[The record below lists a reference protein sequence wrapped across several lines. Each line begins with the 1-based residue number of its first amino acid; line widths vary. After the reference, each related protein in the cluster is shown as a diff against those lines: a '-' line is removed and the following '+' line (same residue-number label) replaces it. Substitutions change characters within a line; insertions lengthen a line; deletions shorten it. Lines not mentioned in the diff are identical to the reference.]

1 MRVPNNSGID
11 GGRCMQAW
19 RTSLADILGTTVPVF
34 LVVTGIVIGFA
45 AYMTGQAIA
54 NTWRPV
60 WQLVVYVLLLGLV
73 ARFLIFALFEGELLS
88 LSGYLASTALLM
100 AIGIFAYRLT
110 RARKMVHQY
119 PWLYE
124 RLGLFGWRRR
134 G

>member
-1 MRVPNNSGID
+1 MID
-11 GGRCMQAW
+11 V
-19 RTSLADILGTTVPVF
+19 LGTTLPVF
-34 LVVTGIVIGFA
+34 LAVTGVVIGFA

-54 NTWRPV
+54 NTWRPA

-88 LSGYLASTALLM
+88 LSGYVASSALLM
-100 AIGIFAYRLT
+100 AIGVFAYRLT

-124 RLGLFGWRRR
+124 RAGLFGWRRR
-134 G
+134 A

>member
-1 MRVPNNSGID
+1 M
-11 GGRCMQAW
+11 AL
-19 RTSLADILGTTVPVF
+19 TDILGTTLSVF

-60 WQLVVYVLLLGLV
+60 WQLIVYVLLLGLV
-73 ARFLIFALFEGELLS
+73 ARFLIFGLFQGELLS
-88 LSGYLASTALLM
+88 LSGYAASTALLM
-100 AIGIFAYRLT
+100 AIGVFAYRLT